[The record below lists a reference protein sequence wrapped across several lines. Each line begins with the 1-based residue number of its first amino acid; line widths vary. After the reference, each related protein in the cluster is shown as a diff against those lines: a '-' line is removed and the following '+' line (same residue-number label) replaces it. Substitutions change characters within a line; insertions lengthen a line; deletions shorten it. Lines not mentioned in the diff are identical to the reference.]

1 MWKQN
6 DNSNSKMD
14 MNNIQKTP
22 EQQIDDTVKVSK
34 ALFLPRARN
43 SQEAEKIERNIE
55 AAGDHLKSLVA
66 IVNDADL
73 FKALVYEI
81 MSRMK

>member
-1 MWKQN
+1 
-6 DNSNSKMD
+6 MD

-22 EQQIDDTVKVSK
+22 EQQIDDAVKVSK

-55 AAGDHLKSLVA
+55 AAGYSVISFLTLSHML
-66 IVNDADL
+66 
-73 FKALVYEI
+73 
-81 MSRMK
+81 MP

>member
-1 MWKQN
+1 MLERN
-6 DNSNSKMD
+6 DNFNSEMD
-14 MNNIQKTP
+14 MSNTQKTP
-22 EQQIDDTVKVSK
+22 EQQIDDAVKVSK

-73 FKALVYEI
+73 FKALVYEM
-81 MSRMK
+81 MSKMR

>member
-1 MWKQN
+1 M
-6 DNSNSKMD
+6 
-14 MNNIQKTP
+14 QKTT
-22 EQQIDDTVKVSK
+22 EQQIDEAVEISK

-73 FKALVYEI
+73 FKTLVYEI
-81 MSRMK
+81 MSKMR

>member
-1 MWKQN
+1 
-6 DNSNSKMD
+6 MD
-14 MNNIQKTP
+14 LNNIQKTP
-22 EQQIDDTVKVSK
+22 EQQIDDAVKVSK

-66 IVNDADL
+66 IVNDTDL

-81 MSRMK
+81 MSKMR

>member
-1 MWKQN
+1 MLERN
-6 DNSNSKMD
+6 DNFNSEMD
-14 MNNIQKTP
+14 MSNTQKTP
-22 EQQIDDTVKVSK
+22 EQQIDDAVKVSK

-43 SQEAEKIERNIE
+43 SQEAVKIERNIE

-81 MSRMK
+81 MSKMR

>member
-1 MWKQN
+1 
-6 DNSNSKMD
+6 MD

-22 EQQIDDTVKVSK
+22 EQQIDEAVKISK
-34 ALFLPRARN
+34 ALFLPNARN
-43 SQEAEKIERNIE
+43 PHEAENIKRNIE
-55 AAGDHLKSLVA
+55 AAGDHLKSLVT

-81 MSRMK
+81 MSKMR

>member
-1 MWKQN
+1 MLVHN
-6 DNSNSKMD
+6 GNLISVVN
-14 MNNIQKTP
+14 MNNMQKTP
-22 EQQIDDTVKVSK
+22 EQQIDEAVEVSK

-43 SQEAEKIERNIE
+43 SQDAENIERNIE

-81 MSRMK
+81 MSKMR